1 MQQAAKLKSN
11 HAKIIISLSLLIF
24 WIISTAEQTATAAID
39 STKVLNPTTTDRRIC
54 TRLIMNGSDINS
66 TTSTF
71 GMTNRSCIPVGVP
84 GIPSGGSCDMMCQ
97 SAAVHDAGSGYRV
110 GDVITLGGNYTSPCT
125 FRVDSLNS
133 ATPPA
138 GVASVSLVSQ
148 GRYAA
153 QNVPSKNPVGQ
164 QSSTGG
170 GGGVTLDVTLTTD
183 NNSCSSGGGGGAG
196 FGAAGVPAISFSGGG
211 RVGVTCPSDH
221 PYFNGPTEGIG
232 SSLVWVLPPVWV
244 MGIGVSG
251 QCCASPS
258 APPTQKYSTWQTPD
272 SSGNCPPGTGY

>member
-1 MQQAAKLKSN
+1 MQTKLKLKN
-11 HAKIIISLSLLIF
+11 PAKTNQISLLVLLIF
-24 WIISTAEQTATAAID
+24 SALAQTATAAVD
-39 STKVLNPTTTDRRIC
+39 STKVLQPTTTDRRIC
-54 TRLIMNGSDINS
+54 TRLLMNGADINS

-71 GMTNRSCIPVGVP
+71 NMTNRSCIPVGVP

-97 SAAVHDAGSGYRV
+97 SASVHDAGNGYHV

-148 GRYAA
+148 GRYSSS
-153 QNVPSKNPVGQ
+153 NVPSSNPIAQ
-164 QSSTGG
+164 QSTTGSG
-170 GGGVTLDVTLTTD
+170 SGATLDVSLTTD
-183 NNSCSSGGGGGAG
+183 SSSCSSGSGGGAG
-196 FGAAGVPAISFSGGG
+196 FGAAGIPMFSFSGGG

-221 PYFNGPTEGIG
+221 PYFTGVTEGVG
-232 SSLVWVLPPVWV
+232 SSLVWILPPVWA

-251 QCCASPS
+251 QCCESPS